1 MRITTKG
8 RYALRA
14 ILHMVKYGT
23 EKPISI
29 RVLSEQTCLSPEFLE
44 QIFFRLRK
52 SGLIT
57 STRGPGG
64 GFSFIKDPSTVSID
78 DIFMAIDEGY
88 FITPCSVLENLE
100 DRANIENH
108 ETLNC
113 DYSDDCCACGF
124 WQHTYNVMRDYFSSV
139 SIQNILDGKFP
150 IMAK

>member
-14 ILHMVKYGT
+14 ILHLVNNGS

-29 RVLSEQTCLSPEFLE
+29 RVLSAKTCLSPEFLE

-52 SGLIT
+52 ADLIT

-64 GFSFIKDPSTVSID
+64 GFSFTKAPSEVSID

-88 FITPCSVLENLE
+88 FITPCSILDKENPL
-100 DRANIENH
+100 D
-108 ETLNC
+108 C
-113 DYSDDCCACGF
+113 DYSDECRACEF
-124 WQHTYNVMRDYFSSV
+124 WKHTYNVMREYFGNV
-139 SIQNILDGKFP
+139 SIQNIVDGKFP
-150 IMAK
+150 ASI

>member
-14 ILHMVKYGT
+14 IIHMVKNEST
-23 EKPISI
+23 KPISI

-52 SGLIT
+52 ADLIT

-64 GFSFIKDPSTVSID
+64 GFAFTKSPSDVSID

-88 FITPCSVLENLE
+88 YITPCSVLDEQKPLDCE
-100 DRANIENH
+100 YAD
-108 ETLNC
+108 NC
-113 DYSDDCCACGF
+113 IACEF
-124 WQHTYNVMRDYFSSV
+124 WKHTYTVMRGYFASAT
-139 SIQNILDGKFP
+139 IQNIIDGKYP
-150 IMAK
+150 AAIQ